1 MANRTRHHQTS
12 SSLSQ
17 TRLLQ
22 SLPPVPLPQLNIPPP
37 QIYLDEPES
46 ADDDEPVGD
55 NIRMEPTSSSRP
67 SDPPQYQPMYDY
79 LRSRQVT
86 SANPPAYGS
95 SPNAN
100 GMRIVTDP
108 APTLQE
114 PYRDEPFV
122 ISVDSSPPPPS
133 YQEIF
138 RQHEIEMDNM
148 QRALAREVDGDP
160 AEQTEDIYKWIVAM
174 LLIVLTIA
182 CVGTAFN
189 WGRPM

>member
-1 MANRTRHHQTS
+1 MQ
-12 SSLSQ
+12 
-17 TRLLQ
+17 
-22 SLPPVPLPQLNIPPP
+22 
-37 QIYLDEPES
+37 
-46 ADDDEPVGD
+46 
-55 NIRMEPTSSSRP
+55 
-67 SDPPQYQPMYDY
+67 
-79 LRSRQVT
+79 
-86 SANPPAYGS
+86 
-95 SPNAN
+95 
-100 GMRIVTDP
+100 IVTDP
-108 APTLQE
+108 PPTLQE

-122 ISVDSSPPPPS
+122 ISIDSSPPPPS